1 MGGVEAADGA
11 NESAQCVPVKRYK
24 RKHTA
29 DDVDVSR
36 ILPAEIAALHVLRA
50 SLHTLAR
57 AGDSEGAASKR
68 EEINTLV
75 KHITALPVCMV
86 CFIEAPSAHVRNNN
100 LCLDSWRYA
109 CGKLCCRFCGAFA
122 TADGS
127 EEHVVQIRESLR
139 RRVGW
144 QLGEALSHVPKS
156 CAPGRQAKLKAA
168 IKQLNI
174 RSGRGKGVRA
184 ARESKQQGV
193 KAKQQAKGVKA
204 AARESLVCLVGGIHM
219 TLERLFPEDGVE
231 RERAGL
237 LLALRCLEAR

>member
-1 MGGVEAADGA
+1 M
-11 NESAQCVPVKRYK
+11 KRYK

-36 ILPAEIAALHVLRA
+36 VLPAEIAALHVLRA
-50 SLHTLAR
+50 SLYTLAR
-57 AGDSEGAASKR
+57 AGDSEGAASKK

-75 KHITALPVCMV
+75 KDITALPVCMV

-100 LCLDSWRYA
+100 LCLDSWRYS

-127 EEHVVQIRESLR
+127 EEHVVHIRESLR

-144 QLGEALSHVPKS
+144 QLGEALSHVPES
-156 CAPGRQAKLKAA
+156 CAPDRQAKLKDA
-168 IKQLNI
+168 IKQLDI
-174 RSGRGKGVRA
+174 RSGQGKGI
-184 ARESKQQGV
+184 
-193 KAKQQAKGVKA
+193 KATGRCTATQ
-204 AARESLVCLVGGIHM
+204 SLACLVGQMHM
-219 TLERLFPEDGVE
+219 TLERLYPEDGVE

>member
-1 MGGVEAADGA
+1 MGWGGGGVEAADGA

-86 CFIEAPSAHVRNNN
+86 CFIEAPSAHVRNNK
-100 LCLDSWRYA
+100 LCLESWRYERS
-109 CGKLCCRFCGAFA
+109 KLRCSFCGSFA
-122 TADGS
+122 LAHGT
-127 EEHVVQIRESLR
+127 EEHVVYIRESLR

-156 CAPGRQAKLKAA
+156 CAPDKQAKLKDA
-168 IKQLNI
+168 IKQLDI
-174 RSGRGKGVRA
+174 RSGQGKGI
-184 ARESKQQGV
+184 
-193 KAKQQAKGVKA
+193 KATGRCTATQ
-204 AARESLVCLVGGIHM
+204 SLACLVGHMHM
-219 TLERLFPEDGVE
+219 TLERLYPEEGVE
-231 RERAGL
+231 QERTGL
-237 LLALRCLEAR
+237 FLALRCLNAR